1 MANDTFLSVQGK
13 SGTQLESSD
22 ASRAHI
28 DEVQAI
34 GRHLHVNLLNGA
46 PIPPCQ
52 EGGFAPGL

>member
-1 MANDTFLSVQGK
+1 VANDTFLSVQGK

-34 GRHLHVNLLNGA
+34 GRHVQLNLLNGA
-46 PIPPCQ
+46 SVAPCQ
-52 EGGFAPGL
+52 EGSFAPGL